1 MEHLNKNKKVP
12 FAKVI
17 MDLRV
22 ITRYAA
28 TDPEMNEDIRQYL
41 KTVGWTVE
49 EYLQECE
56 AIKLMEDLPKEAH
69 VITAQGTVSVPLPI
83 VLPSYKD
90 IN

>member
-1 MEHLNKNKKVP
+1 MRYSNKKVP

-28 TDPEMNEDIRQYL
+28 ADPELNEDIRRYL

-49 EYLQECE
+49 EYLQECA
-56 AIKLMEDLPKEAH
+56 AIKAVENLPKNARI
-69 VITAQGTVSVPLPI
+69 ITAGGTFSVPLPDT
-83 VLPSYKD
+83 LPSYKD